1 MSKTQSLETILAGQ
15 LADSDSHW
23 GLGSF
28 GAIAEFTRD
37 HDEHVTLDLAALSA
51 VTARGG
57 IRIAPSADLRAVAFE
72 TAAGSS
78 WNQNVALCLPADRA
92 AMHRRTSLTEIGR
105 DAEALREEDKTSVL
119 FDLGLGIPHV
129 DACVRV
135 RDSAVAEQLRTQT
148 GKNVFAPDSGAMRVV
163 LAGQPH
169 RVFMSRCGR
178 VEVYQP
184 IPPPDGRSPQGPHT
198 HVLPKLLSAGRTH
211 AATEPIPEDLVPCLS
226 IYPAHPAKDAL
237 GRTKP
242 FQADRHDAFQV
253 LLRWFGDPAMIRLK
267 TAVAAAL
274 AGGEAPRRVENG
286 DRFARVWI
294 RIALRQAQASGMKSP
309 ALDLWRE
316 RYERPG
322 SQDHNEDHSDISG
335 CH

>member
-1 MSKTQSLETILAGQ
+1 MSKTQSLETILSGQ

-28 GAIAEFTRD
+28 GAIAELTRD

-51 VTARGG
+51 VT
-57 IRIAPSADLRAVAFE
+57 
-72 TAAGSS
+72 
-78 WNQNVALCLPADRA
+78 
-92 AMHRRTSLTEIGR
+92 
-105 DAEALREEDKTSVL
+105 
-119 FDLGLGIPHV
+119 
-129 DACVRV
+129 
-135 RDSAVAEQLRTQT
+135 
-148 GKNVFAPDSGAMRVV
+148 
-163 LAGQPH
+163 
-169 RVFMSRCGR
+169 GR